1 MSLLTACQ
9 AAVNVTGL
17 GAAPATIIGNTNPL
31 AIQLN
36 YLAERAAKSLRMK
49 PWQAM
54 IREHT
59 ITTSAGTENY
69 ALPADL
75 AFYVSQTAWDATN
88 YWPMRGSLAP
98 AVWQSLKRGNIAGT
112 QIFKDFRV
120 RGNEVLIFP
129 TPSATETLILEY
141 VRNTPWVNG
150 LTYKAAATADADSTV
165 FPDRLLELELI
176 WRLLKAKGLP
186 YAEEKAEAELE
197 LNVALA
203 HDKPAP
209 VLNFGVS
216 TDYTPAFGANV
227 PPQIG

>member
-120 RGNEVLIFP
+120 RELSHDRRHGVNLCHLRRAPTPLTRDDLIFCRP
-129 TPSATETLILEY
+129 
-141 VRNTPWVNG
+141 R
-150 LTYKAAATADADSTV
+150 
-165 FPDRLLELELI
+165 
-176 WRLLKAKGLP
+176 
-186 YAEEKAEAELE
+186 
-197 LNVALA
+197 
-203 HDKPAP
+203 
-209 VLNFGVS
+209 
-216 TDYTPAFGANV
+216 
-227 PPQIG
+227 